1 MERLVR
7 DLSIY
12 KDNFDFENKVLA
24 VYEKVVKGALAEKEV
39 SFVKFPP
46 QP

>member
-1 MERLVR
+1 VR

-12 KDNFDFENKVLA
+12 KDNFEFEKQVLA

-39 SFVKFPP
+39 SFV
-46 QP
+46 